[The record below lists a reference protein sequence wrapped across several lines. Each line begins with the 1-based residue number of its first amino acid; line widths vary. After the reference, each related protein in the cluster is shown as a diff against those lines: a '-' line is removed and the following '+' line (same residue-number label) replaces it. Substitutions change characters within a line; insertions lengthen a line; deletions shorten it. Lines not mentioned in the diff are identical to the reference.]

1 MLARVGVNDG
11 ARVLHRAA
19 DRGGGRGSTRW
30 HGSRKEAS
38 ATTRRCRPIPEEVP
52 MFEEAL
58 LILLAIGAL
67 VLLF

>member
-1 MLARVGVNDG
+1 MGHGCSNTRRIGV
-11 ARVLHRAA
+11 
-19 DRGGGRGSTRW
+19 GGRGSTRW
-30 HGSRKEAS
+30 HGSRKGAS
-38 ATTRRCRPIPEEVP
+38 VTTRRCRPIPEEVP